1 MKQRFVAKVFVILM
15 AFVMLFSLCAFSIDA
30 ASTNAASQT
39 TTQTTQNP
47 KRKTYTQ
54 ALEEINDTLSKQ
66 GDQGFWRNGVREL
79 KQVKSYDALGATVI
93 TQFAKC
99 IKEDDDDAWRE
110 LADETL
116 KGVINL
122 IASCYGLGG
131 ISNALINAFESF
143 GEQPEDSEA
152 PVITYLKPEFERINN
167 NLAQIQ
173 ENISELS
180 VQVDA
185 STQEILDAFAAQE
198 AKDKVIEFVTNS
210 GSDFNYKRFKNHLYG
225 SSTDASGNYL
235 YYTEAYYD
243 QLVKSLIPKDE
254 EDPPV
259 PEEIIKANYDALYSS
274 LASNAQHEANI
285 ALLYEYLLYEGDA
298 VIDAQSVQR
307 YYYDYLF
314 YLSSDENWG
323 ERNAEFEA
331 LQFALDVYTT
341 ALFADHC
348 IEACNNYQLKWIYD
362 TYGSNPPDYAEY
374 NYGEGTITYEQ
385 IRLTADAIAGR
396 QAALEKQMVADVAY
410 ILNLGGSV
418 VIQDDNNSLRVMTD
432 DDAGWGYVQLNQT
445 IHLNKLADEWC
456 DIFGFDTGAF
466 SYEWYSNGEL
476 IETNDGIFKVDGQ
489 YSSFK
494 GVVKYKGDVEELYS
508 IEFVV
513 DAPTFVAGTGKET
526 DPYVIS
532 CAEQFKLIA
541 AAEENMDE
549 HYILVHDIDFSDI
562 TFSPIG
568 TEEIPFTGNLNGNG
582 YAIKNLK
589 VTADNYVGIFGSIG
603 EGGVVQNLHIENC
616 EFKSENENVDRVYA
630 GAIAAKNAGIIY
642 NCYIANSTI
651 IIDGE
656 SSQKRSHV
664 FAGGVAGLI
673 EGNGE
678 ISYCKVEN
686 TNISASLYHDYGSS
700 LVKTTEAYAGGIVA
714 SMIEHTTV
722 HSCCVSNSVTL
733 NAIAN
738 INRNFWGG
746 VWGSIVQDQSK
757 IMVRAAG
764 VVAIIDDFRNI
775 KNITNVW
782 SEANI
787 QTCKIQTQGSVPLNQ
802 SNYHTTDSDQYVPT
816 TYVGLWL
823 IDEMKDEIKATSKDA
838 IVFPSQAPT
847 YDISYSFTGE
857 FNENYNCYAGQLYQ
871 CNENA
876 LKTDDLNI
884 QINGE
889 NVEYTVISYYNLDT
903 LNSDKFSAKK
913 RTVLVTFSTDYNGT
927 NIVGKLE
934 LPITIAENS
943 PTGLEVADK
952 PKKIVYDRGEQVSL
966 DGGSFVLRYQ
976 DGSTQDVTAYLNPP
990 IYDTSNFGAT
1000 QVVVSYDIYYVKY
1013 DIVVE
1018 CAHDYYDTEYVPTC
1032 HDYGYTLHTCRKCSV
1047 SYESNETD
1055 KIAHMTTAQNAVAAT
1070 CTEPGHTAD
1079 FVCTMCQQ
1087 IIVEGE
1093 EIPPVG
1099 HDFIDAARDAG
1110 AHYCTVCNAGEE
1122 HLFRTTENEA
1132 EIICTC
1138 VICGFDQ
1145 PYAQNDRGT
1154 LSKLPRVVVSDAYS
1168 LPGSNEVIVYIELYS
1183 EIGISG
1189 AEFSVYFGNELE
1201 LVSCSQGNILND
1213 CQFDYYPRAKQENFG
1228 YINVSWI
1235 GTGVQYV
1242 GNDRDKPNTLLKLVF
1257 RTPECATVDVEYPI
1271 TIVNRADINSKG
1283 QTIFVSKFKDANV
1296 GDLEFI
1302 ALNGKIKVV
1311 DRLPGDV
1318 VGDGTIDVLDAI
1330 IIHRYSLLSGF
1341 PHERE
1346 LLVNELKK
1354 QYEYF
1359 DITYGDVW
1367 WTEEINRGV
1376 PDTGDVAQIL
1386 RYIVGGYEARLL
1398 TKDFYVT
1405 LNFNDGTGNESKIPV
1420 IYDKH
1425 GNIIFENLPVAKR
1438 TGYRFD
1444 GWYYGF
1450 GEKAV
1455 QMGDTYEWQKNA
1467 YEQTLYAHYTLN
1479 SITFV
1484 GNGAEG
1490 HMGSISY
1497 AKDITAPQVWTV
1509 DNQFTKTSTVTF
1521 KSLNENVKDIPVT
1534 VSHVLVGWGVPV
1546 LDSLPDQPEYVNYNG
1561 QRYEI
1566 KYRLDQGQSI
1576 NLKDDEIGNLTLYA
1590 VWSTEY
1596 IDVPAMTR
1604 AGYHVS
1610 KWTSD
1615 RDHLYFAADTN
1626 SKYAVTTS
1634 TTLFAQWNL
1643 TEYQLTWDESE
1654 VYTVQVVRNDSP
1666 NGGADTDVKLDNG
1679 ATVYYGDVLKVSYI
1693 NTVGF
1698 VITSSGEY
1706 SITVKGNVDSSKI
1719 YATGTFVPGLYDAN
1733 GELVASW
1740 DTLVN
1745 TYGMN
1750 VTKNYYTSDYSQKT
1764 THPYYILSNNTEL
1777 GEGSVLV
1784 LGDVSKIGRY
1794 AFYKCTS
1801 LTNII
1806 VPDSVTSIGQ
1816 QAFDGC
1822 SGLTKVVLGNSV
1834 ASIGT
1839 SAFSG
1844 CTALTDMI
1852 IPDNVTT
1859 IGYGTFSSC
1868 TSLTSVTI
1876 PNSVTSIGSY
1886 AFVGCQSLTN
1896 ITLPENVTDIGTAAF
1911 KKCASLTSITIPKG
1925 VTSIG
1930 NEAFSGCSN
1939 LTSATIPDSVTIISS
1954 DAFRSCTSL
1963 TNITI
1968 PEGVTSIG
1976 ESAFAF
1982 CTGLTSITIPD
1993 GVTSIGNDVFYNCT
2007 GLTSITIPDSVT
2019 NISDYAFSDCTGL
2032 TSVIIPDGVTSIGK
2046 QAFRGCISLPYIS
2059 IPNSVTIIGPAAFC
2073 NCTGLTSV
2081 VIPDSVTSI
2090 GSSAF
2095 KGCTSL
2101 TSVTIG
2107 NNVSNID
2114 SYAFRECKSLTSIV
2128 IPDSVTYV
2136 GNGAFYECRA
2146 LESVSIGNGVTSIE
2160 ASFFMYCY
2168 NLRSVTFGTGVISIG
2183 NNAFYSCKSLT
2194 SVTIPH
2200 SVTTMGSQAFCG
2212 CAGLTSVTI
2221 PGSVTSVGWSA
2232 FSDCTGLTSIT
2243 ISDGVTEISGYAFY
2257 NCTGLTSITIPN
2269 SVTNIGASAFER
2281 CQRLTSITIPNSVT
2295 SIGESAFDGCSSL
2308 KSITIPNS
2316 VTSISQYMFFSCG
2329 QLENVIIS
2337 NGVTSIDKSAFDYCS
2352 ALTSVVLP
2360 DSITSIGSS
2369 AFSDCAS
2376 LADVY
2381 YSGTADEWKAIVISS
2396 TGQDCLINATIHY
2409 DCDVSTDGM
2418 FMYAFD
2424 NASATYAIIDYIG
2437 SATEVVIPSTYQ
2449 DMPVTSVGN
2458 YAFYRCGAL
2467 TSVTI
2472 PDSITSIGNYAFG
2485 YCAELTTITIPNS
2498 VTSIGDYAFYSCTGL
2513 QNVAIPESVS
2523 IIGDSAFRNCDS
2535 LTSITLPESVV
2546 SIGAYAFQA
2555 CDGLTSVTIPD
2566 GVTNIGAYAFAGCW
2580 NLMHVS
2586 LGTDVNSIGEGAF
2599 ISSHHLRT
2607 IIIRNSVTMI
2617 GARVIDY
2624 TLVHYVYYTGTEAEW
2639 AAISISDDNEYLQ
2652 KATICY
2658 NYAG

>member
-15 AFVMLFSLCAFSIDA
+15 AFVMLFSLCAFTIDA

-54 ALEEINDTLSKQ
+54 ALEEINDHFAKEQ
-66 GDQGFWRNGVREL
+66 EAAERFWPDGVKEL
-79 KQVKSYDALGATVI
+79 KKSKTYDALGATVI
-93 TQFAKC
+93 TQIAQC
-99 IKEDDDDAWRE
+99 IAEGEDFDWKSGAGE
-110 LADETL
+110 IF

-122 IASCYGLGG
+122 VASCYGLGG
-131 ISNALINAFESF
+131 ISDALLDAMFRF
-143 GEQPEDSEA
+143 GEQPQSNADILGDYYKKQLHQMNE
-152 PVITYLKPEFERINN
+152 
-167 NLAQIQ
+167 IQ
-173 ENISELS
+173 DDIAELS
-180 VQVDA
+180 KQVDA
-185 STQEILDAFAAQE
+185 MTQVIEDEFAADD
-198 AKDKVIEFVTNS
+198 AKDKVMEFMSDS
-210 GSDFNYKRFKNHLYG
+210 GSDFNYKRFKNYLYG
-225 SSTDASGNYL
+225 SSTDAYGNSL
-235 YYTEAYYD
+235 YYTQAYYD
-243 QLVKSLIPKDE
+243 QLVKSL
-254 EDPPV
+254 V
-259 PEEIIKANYDALYSS
+259 PEDLEGTAPDEVIKENYDALYRSM
-274 LASNAQHEANI
+274 ASTSQHDANI
-285 ALLYEYLLYEGDA
+285 NLLYNYLLYNKESG
-298 VIDAQSVQR
+298 QSSIQR
-307 YYYDYLF
+307 YYYDYL
-314 YLSSDENWG
+314 SSNKKFLDG
-323 ERNAEFEA
+323 RNAEYEA
-331 LQFALDVYTT
+331 LKFALDVYTT
-341 ALFADHC
+341 ALFAEHC
-348 IEACNNYQLKWIYD
+348 IAMCNNYQLLWIYENCENLD
-362 TYGSNPPDYAEY
+362 LAVYDYGD
-374 NYGEGTITYEQ
+374 GKITYAQ
-385 IRLTADAIAGR
+385 ILLSADASAGR
-396 QAALEKQMVADVAY
+396 LAAMEQQMVADVAY
-410 ILNLGGSV
+410 ILNMEGSV

-432 DDAGWGYVQLNQT
+432 DDAGWGYVQLDQT

-456 DIFGFDTGAF
+456 DIFGFDTDAF

-513 DAPTFVAGTGKET
+513 ADAPTFIGGSGDEE

-541 AAEENMDE
+541 SSKDNMGK
-549 HYILVHDIDFSDI
+549 HYILAHDIDFTSV
-562 TFSPIG
+562 SYEPIG
-568 TEEIPFTGNLNGNG
+568 TEEIPFTGILNGNG

-589 VTADNYVGIFGSIG
+589 VTADNYVGLFGKIG
-603 EGGVVQNLHIENC
+603 EGGVVQNLNIENC
-616 EFKSENENVDRVYA
+616 EFKIENENVDKVYT
-630 GAIAAKNAGIIY
+630 GAIAATNAGQIY
-642 NCYIANSTI
+642 NCYISNSSI
-651 IIDGE
+651 VVDGE
-656 SSQKRSHV
+656 NSQKRAYPTV
-664 FAGGVAGLI
+664 FAGGVAGLC
-673 EGNGE
+673 EGHGE

-686 TNISASLYHDYGSS
+686 MNISASLYHDHKASVLNS
-700 LVKTTEAYAGGIVA
+700 TEVFVGGIVA
-714 SMIEHTTV
+714 SMIEKSTV
-722 HSCCVSNSVTL
+722 HSCYVSNSVVL
-733 NAIAN
+733 NANATAHV
-738 INRNFWGG
+738 NFWGYLIPG
-746 VWGSIVQDQSK
+746 NSPV
-757 IMVRAAG
+757 VRAFAAG
-764 VVAIIDDFRNI
+764 IVARFEDIA
-775 KNITNVW
+775 KITNVW

-787 QTCKIQTQGSVPLNQ
+787 QSCKADIDGYDPNSGNYK
-802 SNYHTTDSDQYVPT
+802 SNIADPDQYVATKYLYPP
-816 TYVGLWL
+816 
-823 IDEMKDEIKATSKDA
+823 IADELKNAIKAPSKEA
-838 IVFPSQAPT
+838 IAFPSQAPT

-857 FNENYNCYAGQLYQ
+857 FNDKYGCYAGQLYD
-871 CNENA
+871 CNEKA

-884 QINGE
+884 LINGE
-889 NVEYTVISYYNLDT
+889 NVKYTVISYYNFDT
-903 LNSDKFSAKK
+903 FNSDKFATKMN
-913 RTVLVTFSTDYNGT
+913 TVLVTFSANYNDAE
-927 NIVGKLE
+927 IVGKLE

-943 PTGLEVADK
+943 PTGLEIAVK
-952 PKKIVYDRGEQVSL
+952 PEKTVYDRGEPVSL
-966 DGGSFVLRYQ
+966 DGGSFILRYQ
-976 DGSTQDVTAYLNPP
+976 DGTTIDVTSEINPP
-990 IYDTSNFGAT
+990 VCDTSEDGT
-1000 QVVVSYDIYYVKY
+1000 KQVIVSYGDHITTY
-1013 DIVVE
+1013 DIVVA
-1018 CAHDYYDTEYVPTC
+1018 CAHDYYDTLFVPTC
-1032 HDYGYTLHTCRKCSV
+1032 YAYGYTLHTCRKCSV
-1047 SYESNETD
+1047 SYRSDETD

-1145 PYAQNDRGT
+1145 PYVQNDRGT

-1213 CQFDYYPRAKQENFG
+1213 CQFDYYPRANQENFG
-1228 YINVSWI
+1228 YINVSWS

-1242 GNDRDKPNTLLKLVF
+1242 GNDGDKPNTLLKLVF

-1346 LLVNELKK
+1346 LFVNDLKE
-1354 QYEYF
+1354 QYEHF

-1367 WTEEINRGV
+1367 WTKEEERGV
-1376 PDTGDVAQIL
+1376 PDTGDVIQIL

-1420 IYDKH
+1420 IYDEH

-1521 KSLNENVKDIPVT
+1521 MSLNEDVKDETVP
-1534 VSHVLVGWGVPV
+1534 VSHDFVGWGIPVPN
-1546 LDSLPDQPEYVNYNG
+1546 SLPDKPEYVNYDG

-1566 KYRLDQGQSI
+1566 KYRVDQGQSI
-1576 NLKDDEIGNLTLYA
+1576 NLKDEEIGNLTLYA

-1596 IDVPAMTR
+1596 IDVPAMPR
-1604 AGYHVS
+1604 AGYHIS
-1610 KWTSD
+1610 QWTSD
-1615 RDHLYFAADTN
+1615 RDHLYFAADAN

-1634 TTLFAQWNL
+1634 TTLFAQWKL
-1643 TEYQLTWDESE
+1643 TPYTVTWGESE
-1654 VYTVQVVRNDSP
+1654 GYTVQVVRTHSKGKEIPDE
-1666 NGGADTDVKLDNG
+1666 KLDNG
-1679 ATVYYGDVLKVSYI
+1679 ATVYYGDVLMVAYT
-1693 NTVGF
+1693 NNAGF
-1698 VITSSGEY
+1698 IITNSGEI
-1706 SITVKGNVDSSKI
+1706 SITVMGDVDSSKI
-1719 YATGTFVPGLYDAN
+1719 YATGTFVPGLYN
-1733 GELVASW
+1733 ENCEMVASW
-1740 DTLVN
+1740 DDLVN
-1745 TYGMN
+1745 IYRMKVET
-1750 VTKNYYTSDYSQKT
+1750 NYSAYASQPSAS
-1764 THPYYILSNNTEL
+1764 HPYNVFKNNEAL
-1777 GEGSVLV
+1777 ADGSVLV
-1784 LGDVSKIGRY
+1784 IGNVNKIGNRAFQNCTNLTSVIIIDGVSSIGTY
-1794 AFYKCTS
+1794 AFDDCTELHDVILGNNITVIGEYAFSGCSSLTSIVFGENSQLMSIGSSAFSCCSS
-1801 LTNII
+1801 LTNIEI
-1806 VPDSVTSIGQ
+1806 PESVTSISYYAFYNCTGLTSITIPDSVTSIGE
-1816 QAFDGC
+1816 D
-1822 SGLTKVVLGNSV
+1822 
-1834 ASIGT
+1834 
-1839 SAFSG
+1839 AFSG
-1844 CTALTDMI
+1844 CT
-1852 IPDNVTT
+1852 
-1859 IGYGTFSSC
+1859 
-1868 TSLTSVTI
+1868 
-1876 PNSVTSIGSY
+1876 
-1886 AFVGCQSLTN
+1886 
-1896 ITLPENVTDIGTAAF
+1896 
-1911 KKCASLTSITIPKG
+1911 SLTSITIPDG
-1925 VTSIG
+1925 VTSISAR
-1930 NEAFSGCSN
+1930 AFSGCAG
-1939 LTSATIPDSVTIISS
+1939 LTSITIPDSVTNI
-1954 DAFRSCTSL
+1954 DDKAFYNCTGL
-1963 TNITI
+1963 TSITI
-1968 PEGVTSIG
+1968 PDSVTSIG
-1976 ESAFAF
+1976 DYAFDN

-1993 GVTSIGNDVFYNCT
+1993 GVTSIGNYVFCNCT

-2019 NISDYAFSDCTGL
+2019 NISDYAFWDCTGL

-2059 IPNSVTIIGPAAFC
+2059 IPNSVTSIGPAAFY

-2090 GSSAF
+2090 GSTAF
-2095 KGCTSL
+2095 YGCTSL

-2160 ASFFMYCY
+2160 ASVFMYCY

-2212 CAGLTSVTI
+2212 CEGLTSVTI

-2243 ISDGVTEISGYAFY
+2243 ISDGVTEISGCAFY
-2257 NCTGLTSITIPN
+2257 HCSGLTSITIPN

-2352 ALTSVVLP
+2352 ALTSVVIP
-2360 DSITSIGSS
+2360 NSVTSIGSS
-2369 AFSDCAS
+2369 AFSGCTS

-2437 SATEVVIPSTYQ
+2437 YATEVVIPSTYQ

-2458 YAFYRCGAL
+2458 YAFHNCASL
-2467 TSVTI
+2467 TSITI
-2472 PDSITSIGNYAFG
+2472 PDSITSIGNYAFNE
-2485 YCAELTTITIPNS
+2485 CTSLTSITIPNS
-2498 VTSIGDYAFYSCTGL
+2498 VTSIG
-2513 QNVAIPESVS
+2513 N
-2523 IIGDSAFRNCDS
+2523 
-2535 LTSITLPESVV
+2535 
-2546 SIGAYAFQA
+2546 
-2555 CDGLTSVTIPD
+2555 
-2566 GVTNIGAYAFAGCW
+2566 YAFAGCT
-2580 NLMHVS
+2580 NLP
-2586 LGTDVNSIGEGAF
+2586 N
-2599 ISSHHLRT
+2599 
-2607 IIIRNSVTMI
+2607 IIIPNSVTTI
-2617 GARVIDY
+2617 GSYAFYYCESFTSITIPDSITSISDCAFASCINVASIELPNSITSIGNGAFASIWKNLRQVIIPEGVTSIGDRAFAGCHRLSYMVIPNSVTIIGQSVVASTNMENGWIDY
-2624 TLVHYVYYTGTEAEW
+2624 AGTEEEW
-2639 AAISISDDNEYLQ
+2639 AAISIGSNNPEL
-2652 KATICY
+2652 AETTIQY
-2658 NYAG
+2658 NCKG